1 MLDSEQLTA
10 SSHAEISAF
19 RPLKVGPEAV
29 LQASVEEHIAKLL
42 PLAEFSWTGRTV
54 PVGAGVPD
62 LLRASVRPE
71 AVSIADADSI
81 SIAILGYL
89 RTAQRAR
96 GETIAERL
104 GLSEKTTLN
113 KLDKLQGQGVIEQVQ
128 KAFSLAQPW
137 HHILGD
143 VSAVEVKVSDWK
155 KAVAQASRNRI
166 FAHRSFV
173 ALPEGIAK
181 RVKDQLAFSSL
192 GLGLISIN
200 DNGISRVMK
209 RARKSSPKAWAY
221 YYTVAA
227 RAAGDLKDSEK
238 QCFKLV

>member
-1 MLDSEQLTA
+1 MLDLEHLTA
-10 SSHAEISAF
+10 SRPAEISVF

-29 LQASVEEHIAKLL
+29 LQASVEKNIAKLL
-42 PLAEFSWTGRTV
+42 PIAEFSWTGSTV
-54 PVGAGVPD
+54 PIGAGVPD

-89 RTAQRAR
+89 RAARRAR
-96 GETIAERL
+96 GETIAQRL
-104 GLSEKTTLN
+104 GLNEKATLN
-113 KLDKLQGQGVIEQVQ
+113 KLDTLRGQGVIEEFQQ
-128 KAFSLAQPW
+128 NFSLALPW
-137 HHILGD
+137 RSILGD

-155 KAVAQASRNRI
+155 KAVAQAARNRI

-173 ALPEGIAK
+173 ALPEDVAK
-181 RVKDQLAFSSL
+181 RVKDQVAFSSL
-192 GLGLISIN
+192 GLGLISID
-200 DNGISRVMK
+200 DNGMTRIIK

-227 RAAGDLKDSEK
+227 RAAGDLRASDNS
-238 QCFKLV
+238 VSN

>member
-1 MLDSEQLTA
+1 MLDSEHLTA
-10 SSHAEISAF
+10 SSYADISVF

-29 LQASVEEHIAKLL
+29 LQASVEKHIAELL
-42 PLAEFSWTGRTV
+42 PLAEFPWTGSTV

-89 RTAQRAR
+89 RAARRAR

-104 GLSEKTTLN
+104 GLSEKTTLS
-113 KLDKLQGQGVIEQVQ
+113 KLDTLQGQGVIEQVQ
-128 KAFSLAQPW
+128 RNFGLARPW
-137 HHILGD
+137 QNILGD

-173 ALPEGIAK
+173 ALPEGVAR
-181 RVKDQLAFSSL
+181 RVKDKLVFSSL
-192 GLGLISIN
+192 GLGLISID
-200 DNGISRVMK
+200 DNGVSRVMK

-227 RAAGDLKDSEK
+227 RAAGDLKASENS
-238 QCFKLV
+238 VSS

>member
-1 MLDSEQLTA
+1 MLYFEQLTA
-10 SSHAEISAF
+10 SNPTEISVF

-29 LQASVEEHIAKLL
+29 LQASVEKDIAKLL
-42 PLAEFSWTGRTV
+42 PLAEFSWTGSTV

-71 AVSIADADSI
+71 VISIADADSI
-81 SIAILGYL
+81 TIAILGYL
-89 RTAQRAR
+89 RAARRAR

-104 GLSEKTTLN
+104 GLNEKTTLN
-113 KLDKLQGQGVIEQVQ
+113 KLEKLRGQGVIEQIQ
-128 KAFSLAQPW
+128 KNFSLAQPW
-137 HHILGD
+137 QSILGD
-143 VSAVEVKVSDWK
+143 VSAVEVKVSDWR

-173 ALPEGIAK
+173 ALPESVAK
-181 RVKDQLAFSSL
+181 RVKDELSFSSL
-192 GLGLISIN
+192 GLGLISID
-200 DNGISRVMK
+200 DNGVSRVMK

-227 RAAGDLKDSEK
+227 RAAGDLKNSIK
-238 QCFKLV
+238 SVSG